1 MRHPSRSVMILVSLE
16 IWIEKNLNF
25 MIFWIINLKIKSFLV
40 LFVELNSYNQLILV
54 EKDSLRNIDLELI

>member
-16 IWIEKNLNF
+16 IWIEKNSNF